1 MAGRMDTGSPC
12 AGVGGRG
19 DLVVE
24 GWNASKAT
32 VAARLRSPRVW
43 VERPG
48 LHGERKDV
56 TVEAG
61 RVPVGRAAWT
71 TTLGS
76 HRALGTAGR
85 GARRCSTGS
94 WEGKEQD

>member
-1 MAGRMDTGSPC
+1 
-12 AGVGGRG
+12 
-19 DLVVE
+19 VVAE
-24 GWNASKAT
+24 GCWTLKAT
-32 VAARLRSPRVW
+32 GAARLRSPKAW
-43 VERPG
+43 VERPS

-71 TTLGS
+71 TILGS
-76 HRALGTAGR
+76 IGALGTAGR
-85 GARRCSTGS
+85 GARCCSTGS